1 MIFYRTLLAN
11 LENNKTFYQT
21 KWDKKLPLSN
31 VIFMVGYLRGL
42 FLQHLKY
49 VEHDSNVIF
58 MGGSDQ
64 ENINYIFYPSNIRL
78 LVLSSQPEL
87 SLVAGANLGIDISVW
102 V

>member
-1 MIFYRTLLAN
+1 MSLEIFYHILLAN

-21 KWDKKLPLSN
+21 HAGKKPPLSN
-31 VIFMVGYLRGL
+31 VIFMVRYLSGL

-64 ENINYIFYPSNIRL
+64 ENINYIFYPCKTRL
-78 LVLSSQPEL
+78 LVLSSRQSRSRAL
-87 SLVAGANLGIDISVW
+87 Y
-102 V
+102 